1 MENLRLTRRGLL
13 YFNKRYIIKDID
25 TNNTIIKSKHGSITE
40 ISIFPLVSLL
50 SNSSTN
56 SDINFFIRFI

>member
-25 TNNTIIKSKHGSITE
+25 TNNTIIVIVVAIKYG
-40 ISIFPLVSLL
+40 
-50 SNSSTN
+50 
-56 SDINFFIRFI
+56 